1 METGG
6 SERNKFIDFRQHARL
21 RIPIPFACSISRKGV
36 SRWFAKDHIG
46 LGVVYDVSMKGARV
60 SSEAPIKPGD
70 QVMVTLQLP
79 KQLQPL
85 AVERATVRWAKHQTF
100 GLEFMHLTFT
110 GALQLK
116 RFIALYATPPPVVPA
131 PLCPSRSS

>member
-1 METGG
+1 MGNDSFG
-6 SERNKFIDFRQHARL
+6 KDKFINFREHASSVFR
-21 RIPIPFACSISRKGV
+21 SRFPARFPEKASHAGSARTALV
-36 SRWFAKDHIG
+36 

-60 SSEAPIKPGD
+60 SSEASIKPGD

-79 KQLQPL
+79 KQLAPV
-85 AVERATVRWAKHQTF
+85 AVERATVRWAKEQTF

-116 RFIALYATPPPVVPA
+116 RFISLHAI
-131 PLCPSRSS
+131 PSV

>member
-1 METGG
+1 MEIAGAKKD
-6 SERNKFIDFRQHARL
+6 KFINFREHARL
-21 RIPIPFACSISRKGV
+21 RIQIPFACTIARKGV
-36 SRWFAKDHIG
+36 SRWFAKDHLG

-60 SSEAPIKPGD
+60 SSEAAIKPGD

-79 KQLQPL
+79 QQLQPL
-85 AVERATVRWAKHQTF
+85 SVERATVRWAKDQTF

-116 RFIALYATPPPVVPA
+116 RFMALHAM
-131 PLCPSRSS
+131 PSR

>member
-1 METGG
+1 MESAGLKKD
-6 SERNKFIDFRQHARL
+6 RFINFREHARL
-21 RIPIPFACSISRKGV
+21 RIPIPFACSIARKGV
-36 SRWFAKDHIG
+36 SRWFTRDHLG

-79 KQLQPL
+79 QQLQSL
-85 AVERATVRWAKHQTF
+85 AVERATVRWAKDQTF

-116 RFIALYATPPPVVPA
+116 RFIALHA
-131 PLCPSRSS
+131 LPSR

>member
-1 METGG
+1 MEIAGF
-6 SERNKFIDFRQHARL
+6 EKDRFIDFREHARL

-36 SRWFAKDHIG
+36 SRWFAKDRIG

-60 SSEAPIKPGD
+60 SSEAPIKLGD

-79 KQLQPL
+79 KQIEPL
-85 AVERATVRWAKHQTF
+85 AIARATVRWAKNQTF

-116 RFIALYATPPPVVPA
+116 RFIALHAM
-131 PLCPSRSS
+131 PSL

>member
-1 METGG
+1 MVSAGAEKD
-6 SERNKFIDFRQHARL
+6 RFINFRAHARL
-21 RIPIPFACSISRKGV
+21 RIQTPFVCSISRKGV
-36 SRWFAKDHIG
+36 SRWFSKDRIG

-79 KQLQPL
+79 KQLEPL
-85 AVERATVRWAKHQTF
+85 AIERATVRWAKDQTF

-110 GALQLK
+110 GVLHLK
-116 RFIALYATPPPVVPA
+116 RFIALHA
-131 PLCPSRSS
+131 LPSL

>member
-1 METGG
+1 MEKNSSGKD
-6 SERNKFIDFRQHARL
+6 KFINFRAHARL
-21 RIPIPFACSISRKGV
+21 RIPIPFTCSISRTGV
-36 SRWFAKDHIG
+36 SRWFIKDSLG

-85 AVERATVRWAKHQTF
+85 AVERAMVRWAKHQTF

-110 GALQLK
+110 AALQLK
-116 RFIALYATPPPVVPA
+116 RFIALHAM
-131 PLCPSRSS
+131 PSL